1 MSTILELT
9 LTFQENVIEYYKAN
23 SLNRLP
29 SILKFTQ
36 FKHIS
41 FPILK
46 INPLNSSIMFKSQE

>member
-46 INPLNSSIMFKSQE
+46 INPLNSSHKS